1 MSDAH
6 EELLAANEAFYLAF
20 ARRDFEAMAAL
31 WSEDDEVACVHPGW
45 DLLAGYREVIE
56 SWREILA
63 GPGSTK
69 VRCHGARV
77 FLFGDVGCVVCHEV
91 MPEGMLVATNLFRLE
106 AGGWRMVHHHSG
118 PLAGDVRMAERDT
131 GPAGGTLH

>member
-6 EELLAANEAFYLAF
+6 EELLAVNEAFYRAF

-31 WSEDDEVACVHPGW
+31 WSEDEEIACVHPGW
-45 DLLAGYREVIE
+45 DLLAGYRAVIE

-63 GPGSTK
+63 GPSSPR

-77 FLFGDVGCVVCHEV
+77 FLFGELGCVVCHEV
-91 MPEGMLVATNLFRLE
+91 MPEGVLVATNLFRQEGL
-106 AGGWRMVHHHSG
+106 GWRLVHHHSG
-118 PLAGDVRMAERDT
+118 PMAGTPPPERET
-131 GPAGGTLH
+131 GSPGGTVH